1 MNKLIKFL
9 KEFALLYDV
18 IITILG
24 IVLIISVLL
33 AFQNPSNHYVVFA
46 AFTAGGLINVFNG
59 LKLLKDSKKKN
70 MGMSSI
76 LFGIIIIFAGYVLI
90 INNPAI

>member
-18 IITILG
+18 IITLLG
-24 IVLIISVLL
+24 IILIISVFL
-33 AFQNPSNHYVVFA
+33 AFQNPGNHYAVFS
-46 AFTAGGLINVFNG
+46 AFTAGGLTNVFNG
-59 LKLLKDSKKKN
+59 LKLMKDTKKKN

-90 INNPAI
+90 INNPTF